1 MGALILVIDD
11 EAGVRRIVERMLT
24 RGGHRVEVASDVSE
38 AKARIDSQV
47 FDLILCDVNLEGTT
61 GHTLLEYAR
70 SRQPETAGMLMTGDS
85 REEANSVGGL
95 RYLIKPFLNDELTK
109 AIKDGIEATQKNRE
123 KRESR
128 ARL

>member
-1 MGALILVIDD
+1 MW
-11 EAGVRRIVERMLT
+11 
-24 RGGHRVEVASDVSE
+24 
-38 AKARIDSQV
+38 
-47 FDLILCDVNLEGTT
+47 
-61 GHTLLEYAR
+61 
-70 SRQPETAGMLMTGDS
+70 MLMTGDS